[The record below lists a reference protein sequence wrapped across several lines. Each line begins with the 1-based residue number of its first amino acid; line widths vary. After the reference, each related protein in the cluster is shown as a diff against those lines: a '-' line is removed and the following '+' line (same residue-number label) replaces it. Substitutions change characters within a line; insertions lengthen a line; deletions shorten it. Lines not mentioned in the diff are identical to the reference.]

1 MKTRAR
7 HTIVRYRRSN
17 ISTQFS
23 RGHSLRTNL
32 APRLDVQRQSRSIIN
47 ATLEGVD
54 DYRSLGRAV
63 FALLEFPSRRSLSL
77 LHPRPIPIKDLST
90 ARSNKVC
97 FAKWKRRDTV
107 SNVIYKPSRVSL
119 SFESTIERRKRKFPS
134 TIYRRGPSGIKFWA
148 GRVDLVSFHKFY
160 VLSRFHVQSAC
171 ARYHYRRGRDKRWWW
186 FVPTVFQFL
195 RDLVLI
201 MLLITGDPHFILSV
215 LAPVERIENCH
226 WGRVQRISR
235 LMRLGIEWARG

>member
-107 SNVIYKPSRVSL
+107 SNVMYKPSRVSL

-171 ARYHYRRGRDKRWWW
+171 ARYHYRRGRDKGDLFPLFSNSSAIW
-186 FVPTVFQFL
+186 FSSCFSSPIRT
-195 RDLVLI
+195 
-201 MLLITGDPHFILSV
+201 LSY
-215 LAPVERIENCH
+215 RF
-226 WGRVQRISR
+226 SR
-235 LMRLGIEWARG
+235 LWKGSLLGKSATN

>member
-107 SNVIYKPSRVSL
+107 SNVMYKPSRVSL

-171 ARYHYRRGRDKRWWW
+171 ARYHYRRGRDKRSVICSHC
-186 FVPTVFQFL
+186 FPIPPRSGSHHASHHRSAL
-195 RDLVLI
+195 YLI
-201 MLLITGDPHFILSV
+201 GSRACGKD
-215 LAPVERIENCH
+215 RY

-235 LMRLGIEWARG
+235 LMRLAIAEPNEREDK

>member
-63 FALLEFPSRRSLSL
+63 FALLEFPSRRSLSPPPTPHSDQGSKHSAEQQSMFCQMKTKRYGFERYVQTVSRFSL
-77 LHPRPIPIKDLST
+77 LRINDRTKEEEISFHDLS
-90 ARSNKVC
+90 
-97 FAKWKRRDTV
+97 
-107 SNVIYKPSRVSL
+107 
-119 SFESTIERRKRKFPS
+119 
-134 TIYRRGPSGIKFWA
+134 
-148 GRVDLVSFHKFY
+148 
-160 VLSRFHVQSAC
+160 
-171 ARYHYRRGRDKRWWW
+171 
-186 FVPTVFQFL
+186 
-195 RDLVLI
+195 
-201 MLLITGDPHFILSV
+201 
-215 LAPVERIENCH
+215 
-226 WGRVQRISR
+226 
-235 LMRLGIEWARG
+235 

>member
-148 GRVDLVSFHKFY
+148 GRVEFLSTNSTFY
-160 VLSRFHVQSAC
+160 PVFTFR
-171 ARYHYRRGRDKRWWW
+171 ARAHDTIIVADEINARW

-215 LAPVERIENCH
+215 LAPVERIVIGEECNELVDLCG
-226 WGRVQRISR
+226 W
-235 LMRLGIEWARG
+235 L